1 MGHLIWPFV
10 VLLYQTLQSMNCSK
24 IKIWHFGFET
34 FASFWRVLVSVS
46 ENLVWNKESQ
56 FWFRKLWSRSSTELW
71 TAVYNLFTIQT
82 APHCINCSVY
92 AYTYCGRK
100 VLEHYLNGLRSSWTK
115 CWMERVTGRYP
126 SYSKVSV
133 SVLVPRLLPSF
144 WRSRFRYQKF
154 FIRKKRLDFGFG
166 KFSPARPPGCMHL
179 GIGFGQKFGLVI
191 QCPRWHKAHFFLSH
205 GYYFS
210 SIRVLNEIFLS
221 YLHFLTAVLHHVS
234 DCVILGRLGKH
245 GCPDYFKFKLLI
257 YLGGPSTLS

>member
-1 MGHLIWPFV
+1 MLPRLWLLVGSDRPRDRQTMSLIELSWTAKKMGHLIWPFV

-154 FIRKKRLDFGFG
+154 CYRKKLL
-166 KFSPARPPGCMHL
+166 STSTNMW
-179 GIGFGQKFGLVI
+179 V
-191 QCPRWHKAHFFLSH
+191 AHRQF
-205 GYYFS
+205 
-210 SIRVLNEIFLS
+210 RVKIMIE
-221 YLHFLTAVLHHVS
+221 
-234 DCVILGRLGKH
+234 C
-245 GCPDYFKFKLLI
+245 
-257 YLGGPSTLS
+257 